1 MKNLFRLLL
10 LLSCQM
16 LIAQQSTEKWNDL
29 YNRYEYYNSQ
39 NYMTGYKQWNSLR
52 GQWEYFSTENSS
64 SGYKAGNTFKDENF
78 DLLERTMNR
87 KQNQYDYNKKRIQQ
101 NIQMSLRDLFKID
114 PSGEK
119 SNKFIKQYVE
129 ELNSKKYDY
138 SRNSTTES
146 ISNWLLEGYEKILNE
161 D

>member
-1 MKNLFRLLL
+1 MKNLFRFLL

-39 NYMTGYKQWNSLR
+39 NYMTGYKQWNSLK

-64 SGYKAGNTFKDENF
+64 GGYKAGNTFKDENF

-101 NIQMSLRDLFKID
+101 NIDGSLHYLDKID

-119 SNKFIKQYVE
+119 GNRFNKLYIQ
-129 ELNSKKYDY
+129 ELNSKKYDV
-138 SRNSTTES
+138 SSNATTES
-146 ISNWLLEGYEKILNE
+146 IINWLFKGYEKILNE